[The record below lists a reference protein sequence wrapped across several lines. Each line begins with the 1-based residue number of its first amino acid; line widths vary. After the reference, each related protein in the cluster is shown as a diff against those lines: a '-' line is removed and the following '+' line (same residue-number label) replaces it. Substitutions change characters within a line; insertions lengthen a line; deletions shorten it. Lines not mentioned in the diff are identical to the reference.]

1 MAVRKQANPQVGLDN
16 QTSMTRGKLIT
27 FEGIDG
33 CGKTTQLRMLER
45 ILLGRSIPFV
55 STREPGGTE
64 LGKMIRAALLNVSP
78 HSVDPL
84 AELLLYAA
92 DRAQHVREFITPNL
106 AKGVLVLSDRFYDAT
121 TAYQGYGRGFDLALI
136 NQLNA
141 LATSGLKPDLT
152 LLFDI
157 AVVTGLERIH
167 RRGGEAAAGDAAA
180 DRLDKEP
187 QEFHERVRQGY
198 LELAQQEPNRF
209 RIIPASGSIE
219 AVRPLVTDA
228 LRGII

>member
-1 MAVRKQANPQVGLDN
+1 
-16 QTSMTRGKLIT
+16 MTRGKLIT

-45 ILLGRSIPFV
+45 ILTSRSIPFV

-64 LGKMIRAALLNVSP
+64 LGKMIRAALLNVSR

-92 DRAQHVREFITPNL
+92 DRAQHVREFIVPHL
-106 AKGVLVLSDRFYDAT
+106 ERGALVLSDRFYDAT

-136 NQLNA
+136 KQLNE
-141 LATSGLKPDLT
+141 LATGGLKPDLT
-152 LLFDI
+152 LFFDI
-157 AVVTGLERIH
+157 DVATGLERIH
-167 RRGGEAAAGDAAA
+167 RRGGDAAGSAVETEA
-180 DRLDKEP
+180 DRLDREP

-198 LELAQQEPNRF
+198 LEMIQQEPNRF
-209 RIIPASGSIE
+209 RVIPASGSIE
-219 AVRPLVTDA
+219 AVRPLVMEA
-228 LRGII
+228 LQGIF

>member
-1 MAVRKQANPQVGLDN
+1 
-16 QTSMTRGKLIT
+16 MTRGKLIT

-33 CGKTTQLRMLER
+33 CGKTTQLRLLER
-45 ILLGRSIPFV
+45 ILIGRGIPFV
-55 STREPGGTE
+55 STREPGGTA
-64 LGKMIRAALLNVSP
+64 LGKMIRSALLNVAP

-92 DRAQHVREFITPNL
+92 DRAQHVREFIVPNL
-106 AKGVLVLSDRFYDAT
+106 AQGMLVLSDRFYDAT
-121 TAYQGYGRGFDLALI
+121 TAYQGYGRGFDLGLI
-136 NQLNA
+136 KQLNE
-141 LATSGLKPDLT
+141 LATGGLKPDLT

-157 AVVTGLERIH
+157 EVAIGLERIH
-167 RRGGEAAAGDAAA
+167 RRGGETAGDTNTHEAQA

-198 LELAQQEPNRF
+198 LEMVKQEPARF

-219 AVRPLVTDA
+219 SVRPLVTEA
-228 LRGII
+228 LQGMI

>member
-1 MAVRKQANPQVGLDN
+1 
-16 QTSMTRGKLIT
+16 MTRGKLIT

-33 CGKTTQLRMLER
+33 CGKTTQLRLLER
-45 ILLGRSIPFV
+45 ILTSHSIPFV

-92 DRAQHVREFITPNL
+92 DRAQHVREFIAPNL
-106 AKGVLVLSDRFYDAT
+106 ANGTLVLSDRFYDAT
-121 TAYQGYGRGFDLALI
+121 IAYQGYGRGFDLTLI
-136 NQLNA
+136 KQLND
-141 LATSGLKPDLT
+141 LATGGLKPDVT

-157 AVVTGLERIH
+157 DVATGLERIH
-167 RRGGEAAAGDAAA
+167 RRGGETANVAAEAQA
-180 DRLDKEP
+180 DRLDREP

-198 LELAQQEPNRF
+198 LELARQEPTRF
-209 RIIPASGSIE
+209 RVIPASGSIE
-219 AVRPLVTDA
+219 VVRPLVTEA

>member
-1 MAVRKQANPQVGLDN
+1 
-16 QTSMTRGKLIT
+16 MTRGKLIT

-33 CGKTTQLRMLER
+33 CGKTTQLRLLER
-45 ILLGRSIPFV
+45 ILTSHSIPFV

-64 LGKMIRAALLNVSP
+64 LGKMIRAALLNVAP

-92 DRAQHVREFITPNL
+92 DRAQHVREFITPHL
-106 AKGVLVLSDRFYDAT
+106 ANGTLVLSDRFYDAT
-121 TAYQGYGRGFDLALI
+121 IAYQGYGRGFDLALI
-136 NQLNA
+136 KQLND
-141 LATSGLKPDLT
+141 LATGGLKPDVT

-157 AVVTGLERIH
+157 DVTTGLERIH
-167 RRGGEAAAGDAAA
+167 RRGGEVVNAATEAQA
-180 DRLDKEP
+180 DRLDREP

-198 LELAQQEPNRF
+198 LELAKQEPNRF

-219 AVRPLVTDA
+219 VVRPLVTEA